1 MLKGWIVY
9 NGNLNSDKIYE
20 LVLWLQNTA
29 KSYNVALTPIKNS
42 DLLFY
47 FDEEAEP
54 KMKHVEDIPLPDFVI
69 SWDKDIPLATHF
81 ELMKIKVY
89 NNAKGIHL
97 CDNKQLMIQS
107 FATHQLPVPKTIIA
121 PMVYSNSTINNF
133 TLYDHIVDEL
143 GLPLIIK
150 EAYGSFGQQVYMV
163 HTYDA
168 LIEQVKKIGNKPHL
182 FQEYI
187 QHSHGRDIRINIVN
201 QKYITAMMR
210 VSESDFRANI
220 TAGGQAVMYEPTQ
233 AEIDLAL
240 KSTELLKLDFAG
252 VDLLFG
258 EDGPILCEVN
268 GNPHFKSIYEC
279 TGIDISHHIIQYI
292 IGDLS

>member
-1 MLKGWIVY
+1 MKTGWIIY

-29 KSYNVALTPIKNS
+29 KTYDVNLIPIRNN
-42 DLLFY
+42 DILFY
-47 FDEEAEP
+47 FDELAQP
-54 KMKHVEDIPLPDFVI
+54 QLKHLTEQVLPEFVI

-81 ELMKIKVY
+81 ELMNIRVY

-97 CDNKQLMIQS
+97 CDNKQLMIQA
-107 FATHQLPVPKTIIA
+107 FANQQIPVPKTIIA
-121 PMVYSNSTINNF
+121 PMVYSNSNINNF
-133 TLYDHIVDEL
+133 ELYEHVVDTL

-163 HTYDA
+163 DSYDA
-168 LIEQVKKIGNKPHL
+168 LIKQVKQIGNKPHL

-187 QHSHGRDIRINIVN
+187 KNSHGRDIRINIVN
-201 QKYITAMMR
+201 QKYVTAMMR
-210 VSESDFRANI
+210 VSETDFRANI
-220 TAGGQAVMYEPTQ
+220 TSGGQAVSYDPSPE
-233 AEIDLAL
+233 EINLAL
-240 KSTELLKLDFAG
+240 KSTELLNLDFAG

-279 TGIDISHHIIQYI
+279 TGVDVSHHIILYI
-292 IGDLS
+292 LEDLK